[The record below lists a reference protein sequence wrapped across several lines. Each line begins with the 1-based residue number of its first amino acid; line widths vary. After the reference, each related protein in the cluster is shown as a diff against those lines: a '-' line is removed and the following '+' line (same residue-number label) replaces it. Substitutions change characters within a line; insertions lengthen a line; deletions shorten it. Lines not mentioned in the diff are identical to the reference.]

1 MAKSKLFSQFD
12 ELDYQIIQEL
22 HRNARVSASQVAR
35 DLKVKERTVRKRID
49 RLIEMGV
56 GRLTFVV
63 EPQAFGY
70 GIAVDIFL
78 SIDPENEE
86 EIMKQ
91 LFDIPQLS
99 YLAYG
104 QGTNDL
110 SLEARFK
117 TSEEMYEFLRRQLPA
132 IPGVHVKEFTLVP
145 RIIRNIDEWLPP
157 CEDFGACEEKGL

>member
-1 MAKSKLFSQFD
+1 MAKNKLFSNFD
-12 ELDYQIIQEL
+12 ELDYEIIQEL
-22 HRNARVSASQVAR
+22 HKNARVSASQVAR
-35 DLKVKERTVRKRID
+35 TLNVKERTVRKRID
-49 RLIEMGV
+49 RLIDMGV

-78 SIDPENEE
+78 SIDPANEE
-86 EIMKQ
+86 AILKELMEISQ
-91 LFDIPQLS
+91 IS

-117 TSEEMYEFLRRQLPA
+117 TSEEMYDFLRRSLPA
-132 IPGVHVKEFTLVP
+132 IPGVQVKEFTLVP

-157 CEDFGACEEKGL
+157 CEDFGACEGRS

>member
-1 MAKSKLFSQFD
+1 MGKNKLFSNFD
-12 ELDYQIIQEL
+12 ELDYRIIQEL

-35 DLKVKERTVRKRID
+35 DLDVKERTVRKRID

-78 SIDPENEE
+78 SIDPAHEE
-86 EIMKQ
+86 QILKELLSIAQ
-91 LFDIPQLS
+91 IS

-110 SLEARFK
+110 SIEARFK
-117 TSEEMYEFLRRQLPA
+117 TSEEMYEFLRRTLSA
-132 IPGVHVKEFTLVP
+132 IPGIQVKEFTLVP

-157 CEDFGACEEKGL
+157 AEDFGDFEE